1 MSAIRVLSI
10 FRQFFQNLN
19 REEAAL
25 DLKMKMNHFKNREPA
40 QFTFTETGEKMGT
53 ALLNTYNADLNSRN
67 LGMKELRRLERI
79 KAGLGNLSTKYRLW
93 DRFFSPELESRQV
106 PLDRLFSGLYFRQDS
121 RKWLKDRKQGLKQVV
136 RQNRNP

>member
-1 MSAIRVLSI
+1 MSTIRVLSI

-25 DLKMKMNHFKNREPA
+25 DLEMRMRHFKNREPA
-40 QFTFTETGEKMGT
+40 QFTITETGEKMGT

-79 KAGLGNLSTKYRLW
+79 KARTERKIEKALAKKNTKQEISSW
-93 DRFFSPELESRQV
+93 DDTLPKEIEAKVSFPFFVVSP
-106 PLDRLFSGLYFRQDS
+106 LFIC
-121 RKWLKDRKQGLKQVV
+121 
-136 RQNRNP
+136 